1 MFLQWLTWSNNCEPL
16 NSAVCKYIGLGFKCL
31 PKNNNKSINHR
42 ELRPFKK
49 LSNCSMRKP
58 FSQGE
63 TSFHIFKTDKARF
76 YHSDFIVGFTVF
88 EEQELNKATG
98 HHASERE
105 SSSLTCGKKDSSLV
119 NLKPLGAR
127 LFRHTFSKV
136 FMYRSKTLHF
146 PSSYSQHCSASV
158 LAL

>member
-16 NSAVCKYIGLGFKCL
+16 NSVVCKYIGLGFKCL

-49 LSNCSMRKP
+49 LSNCCMRKP

-88 EEQELNKATG
+88 EEQELNKTTG

-105 SSSLTCGKKDSSLV
+105 SSSLTCGKKIHLWLIWNHSVPGFFDILIGRSSCIEAKRYTSPPV
-119 NLKPLGAR
+119 THN
-127 LFRHTFSKV
+127 T
-136 FMYRSKTLHF
+136 
-146 PSSYSQHCSASV
+146 
-158 LAL
+158 ALLPF

>member
-1 MFLQWLTWSNNCEPL
+1 MF
-16 NSAVCKYIGLGFKCL
+16 AK
-31 PKNNNKSINHR
+31 KNNNKSINHR

-49 LSNCSMRKP
+49 LSNCCMRKP

-63 TSFHIFKTDKARF
+63 IFKTDKARF
-76 YHSDFIVGFTVF
+76 YHSDFIFGFTVF
-88 EEQELNKATG
+88 EEQELNKTTG

-119 NLKPLGAR
+119 NLKPFGAR
-127 LFRHTFSKV
+127 LFRHTYRKV

-146 PSSYSQHCSASV
+146 LSSYSQHCPASV

>member
-1 MFLQWLTWSNNCEPL
+1 MF
-16 NSAVCKYIGLGFKCL
+16 AKK
-31 PKNNNKSINHR
+31 KNNKSINHR

-49 LSNCSMRKP
+49 LSNCCMRKP

-63 TSFHIFKTDKARF
+63 TSFHIHVLKTDKARF

-88 EEQELNKATG
+88 EEQELNKTTG
-98 HHASERE
+98 HHATERE
-105 SSSLTCGKKDSSLV
+105 SSSLTCGKKGSSLG

-127 LFRHTFSKV
+127 LFRHTYSKV

-146 PSSYSQHCSASV
+146 LSSYSQHCPASV